1 MATIY
6 IHINKINNKKY
17 VGITKTSAERRWGF
31 EGENY
36 QGQSFYEKGIA
47 PFGWDNFNHIILNDD
62 LPYDL
67 VQQVEARL
75 IKELDLTNPDKGYN
89 DNEGAIIFK
98 NETADKLTSNFL
110 KQIELKTPKKKTL
123 DDFQFVSYSYHNVQH
138 ELESLYSLYKD
149 NRLNTD
155 LDCQREYVWDEVRQ
169 QGLWDTLLRGCNI
182 PQIHAIQS
190 DWNLDVADGKQRLL
204 TCFKILEDEIPLT
217 QKYASPQIK
226 EFLEIIGKK
235 KIFFSELPEKFKIH
249 ILRSRLSF
257 AEYINMTDED
267 VIDLFRKLNS
277 GKPLG
282 DFAAGIANNILI
294 RTKFTRYLMA
304 HPVLEKMFSSSEEEK
319 EKFLVRV
326 LFLIHY
332 GGVGKVD
339 LCPRSLPKKYVDF
352 SAQMLSNYKR
362 QILEGLNSFE
372 QLASLIDE
380 KFLATGSYY
389 PIIFYCF
396 LNQLLS
402 KEQLENILP
411 ILSNLPKVRGND
423 LRKKEQEEYFKN
435 LKELTQA

>member
-31 EGENY
+31 EGKNY
-36 QGQSFYEKGIA
+36 QGQPFYEKGIA
-47 PFGWDNFNHIILNDD
+47 PFGWNNFNHIILNDD
-62 LPYDL
+62 LSYDL
-67 VQQVEARL
+67 AQQIEARL

-89 DNEGAIIFK
+89 DDEGAIIFK
-98 NETADKLTSNFL
+98 NENADKLTLNFL
-110 KQIELKTPKKKTL
+110 KQIELKTPKEKTL
-123 DDFQFVSYSYHNVQH
+123 DDFHFVSYSYHNVQH

-155 LDCQREYVWDEVRQ
+155 LDCQREYVWDEARK

-190 DWNLDVADGKQRLL
+190 DWNLDIADGKQRLL

-217 QKYASPQIK
+217 QKYASPQVK
-226 EFLEIIGKK
+226 EFLEIIGKN

-294 RTKFTRYLMA
+294 RTKFTRYLTT
-304 HPVLEKMFSSSEEEK
+304 HPALEKMFLSREEEK

-339 LCPRSLPKKYVDF
+339 LCPRSLPKKYIDF

-372 QLASLIDE
+372 QLISLIDK
-380 KFLATGSYY
+380 KFSATGSYY

-423 LRKKEQEEYFKN
+423 LSKMKQEEYFKN
-435 LKELTQA
+435 LKELTHT

>member
-17 VGITKTSAERRWGF
+17 VGVTKTSAERRWGLC
-31 EGENY
+31 GENY
-36 QGQSFYEKGIA
+36 QGQPFYEKGIV
-47 PFGWDNFNHIILNDD
+47 PFGWDNFDHIILNDD
-62 LPYDL
+62 LSYDL
-67 VQQVEARL
+67 VQQIEARL

-89 DNEGAIIFK
+89 DNEGVIISK
-98 NETADKLTSNFL
+98 NEIADKLTSNFL
-110 KQIELKTPKKKTL
+110 KQIELKTPKEKTL

-155 LDCQREYVWDEVRQ
+155 LDCQREYVWDEARQ

-190 DWNLDVADGKQRLL
+190 DWNLDIADGKQRLL

-217 QKYASPQIK
+217 QRYASPQIK

-235 KIFFSELPEKFKIH
+235 KIFFSELPEKFKIR

-267 VIDLFRKLNS
+267 IIDLFRKLNS

-294 RTKFTRYLMA
+294 RTKFTRYLMD
-304 HPVLEKMFSSSEEEK
+304 HPVLKRMFPSNEEEK

-339 LCPRSLPKKYVDF
+339 LCPRSLPKRYIDF
-352 SAQMLSNYKR
+352 SAQMLSNYKK
-362 QILEGLNSFE
+362 QILEELNGFE
-372 QLASLIDE
+372 QLVPLIDK

-396 LNQLLS
+396 LKQLLS

-411 ILSNLPKVRGND
+411 ILSNLPEVRGHD
-423 LRKKEQEEYFKN
+423 LKKKEQEEYFEN
-435 LKELTQA
+435 LKELTYV

>member
-6 IHINKINNKKY
+6 IHINKLNNKKY
-17 VGITKTSAERRWGF
+17 VGITKTSAERRWGT

-36 QGQSFYEKGIA
+36 KGQLFYEKGIV
-47 PFGWDNFNHIILNDD
+47 PFGWDNFDHIILNDD
-62 LPYDL
+62 LSYDL
-67 VQQVEARL
+67 VQQIEARL

-98 NETADKLTSNFL
+98 NEVADQLTSNFL
-110 KQIELKTPKKKTL
+110 KQINSNSLKKKTL
-123 DDFQFVSYSYHNVQH
+123 DDFKFVSYSYHNVQH
-138 ELESLYSLYKD
+138 ELASLYSLYKE

-155 LDCQREYVWDEVRQ
+155 LDCQREYVWDEARQ

-182 PQIHAIQS
+182 PQIHAIQA

-204 TCFKILEDEIPLT
+204 TCFKILNDEIPLT
-217 QKYASPQIK
+217 GKYASPQVK
-226 EFLEIIGKK
+226 EFLEILGKK

-304 HPVLEKMFSSSEEEK
+304 HPTLEKLFPSDEEEK
-319 EKFLVRV
+319 EKFLVRI

-332 GGVGKVD
+332 GGIGKID

-352 SAQMLSNYKR
+352 SAQNLSNYKK
-362 QILEGLNSFE
+362 QILEGLNNFE
-372 QLASLIDE
+372 PLVSLIDK
-380 KFLATGSYY
+380 KFSATGSYY

-396 LNQLLS
+396 LTKLFS
-402 KEQLENILP
+402 RSQLENFLP

-423 LRKKEQEEYFKN
+423 LRKKEQEEYFNN
-435 LKELTQA
+435 LKELTYT